1 MTGVNPLNKALGPSS
16 RTLNGSKGKDTVRQM
31 ESKENNTPIYAENKT
46 FEMQAEPYCS
56 HYRSVCSRVMSRLR
70 NDIKSYHVS
79 KHISDAIRIT
89 SLRSYKETKLNHQ
102 K

>member
-1 MTGVNPLNKALGPSS
+1 
-16 RTLNGSKGKDTVRQM
+16 
-31 ESKENNTPIYAENKT
+31 
-46 FEMQAEPYCS
+46 MQAEPYCS
-56 HYRSVCSRVMSRLR
+56 HYRSVCSGVMSTLR

-89 SLRSYKETKLNHQ
+89 SLRSYKETKLNYQ